1 MGWGFITM
9 GIVMGALWAKQAWGD
24 YWTWDPKETWAAAT
38 WLSYLLYMHL
48 RQGQGQ
54 EPDKTLR
61 RTLALLI
68 FSFILLQMCWWGV
81 NYLPS
86 AQGFSLHTY

>member
-1 MGWGFITM
+1 
-9 GIVMGALWAKQAWGD
+9 
-24 YWTWDPKETWAAAT
+24 
-38 WLSYLLYMHL
+38 MHL

-61 RTLALLI
+61 RTLVLLI

-81 NYLPS
+81 NLLPS